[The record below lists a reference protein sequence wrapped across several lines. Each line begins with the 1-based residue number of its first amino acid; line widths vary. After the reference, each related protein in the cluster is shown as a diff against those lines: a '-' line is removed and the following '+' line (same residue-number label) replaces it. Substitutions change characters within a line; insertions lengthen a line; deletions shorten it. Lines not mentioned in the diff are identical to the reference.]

1 MRRADV
7 PIGVRKRIVDVE
19 SGAYVPVIVAIRAPD
34 QEKPKVSLAK
44 APSVSFCTFLQS
56 IFIFTFYAGAFP
68 RSPRRLRRF
77 RVFISKRRADV
88 PIGARKRIV
97 DVESGSYVPVMAAT
111 RAPEQEVQLR
121 RTKPTT
127 MREKR
132 GFRTAYDDRKSSVL
146 RHFYF

>member
-56 IFIFTFYAGAFP
+56 IFIFTFYAGG
-68 RSPRRLRRF
+68 
-77 RVFISKRRADV
+77 V
-88 PIGARKRIV
+88 PPI
-97 DVESGSYVPVMAAT
+97 PPAAT
-111 RAPEQEVQLR
+111 PL
-121 RTKPTT
+121 
-127 MREKR
+127 
-132 GFRTAYDDRKSSVL
+132 
-146 RHFYF
+146 

>member
-88 PIGARKRIV
+88 PIGVRKRTA
-97 DVESGSYVPVMAAT
+97 DDESGAYVPVSVAT
-111 RAPEQEVQLR
+111 RAPDQEVQLR

-127 MREKR
+127 MREKCS
-132 GFRTAYDDRKSSVL
+132 F
-146 RHFYF
+146 

>member
-56 IFIFTFYAGAFP
+56 IFIFTFYAGAIP

-77 RVFISKRRADV
+77 RVFISKRRAEV
-88 PIGARKRIV
+88 PSGVRKRSV
-97 DVESGSYVPVMAAT
+97 DGESGAYVPVIVAT
-111 RAPEQEVQLR
+111 RAPDQEVQLR

-132 GFRTAYDDRKSSVL
+132 GFRTVYNDRKSSVL

>member
-34 QEKPKVSLAK
+34 QEKPTVSLAK

-56 IFIFTFYAGAFP
+56 IFIFTSYAGAFP

-88 PIGARKRIV
+88 PIGVRKRNA
-97 DVESGSYVPVMAAT
+97 DVESGAYVPGTVAS
-111 RAPEQEVQLR
+111 RAPDQEVQLR

-132 GFRTAYDDRKSSVL
+132 GFRTAYNDRKSSVL